1 MNRYSRGQSRAFQS
15 MTRENP
21 DYNLAAQIFSLVF
34 AIERKGNCRRLARKL
49 REQNESGGCRVADA
63 PEPF

>member
-1 MNRYSRGQSRAFQS
+1 